1 MSEKR
6 KLSLGRMLKDIIFM
20 VPSLFFS
27 VTNITAIL
35 SAEAQLA
42 VRSLVML
49 VICCLFIAALLTAAW
64 LCLLG
69 MLLTWLLSMQL
80 NLIVCFLILFVCNVV
95 LLGILF
101 FIVNRYRKRLSF
113 PATTAMLRRFLP

>member
-1 MSEKR
+1 MKGKS

-27 VTNITAIL
+27 VSHLTATI

-42 VRSLVML
+42 IRSLV
-49 VICCLFIAALLTAAW
+49 VIVVLCFMTATLLTAAW

-69 MLLTWLLSMQL
+69 MLLTWMISIQLS
-80 NLIVCFLILFVCNVV
+80 LIVSFLILFVCNII
-95 LLGILF
+95 LLGLILF
-101 FIVNRYRKRLSF
+101 LINRYRRDLEFSETKHIVG
-113 PATTAMLRRFLP
+113 RFLP